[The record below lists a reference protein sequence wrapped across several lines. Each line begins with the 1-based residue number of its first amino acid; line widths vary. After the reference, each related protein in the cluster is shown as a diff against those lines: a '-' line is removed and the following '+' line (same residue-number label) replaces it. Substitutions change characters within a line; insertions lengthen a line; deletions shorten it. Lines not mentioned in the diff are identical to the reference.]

1 LKMNWFRK
9 HWVWWVAVALGLSL
23 RLAWAQWIVD
33 GRRFPEDPNS
43 PGPGRT
49 FPVLVLELGGVWT
62 DFELKASVDNFDSM
76 VYFIKSSELIEQ
88 GDPDVWI
95 YFTDD
100 YSADP
105 RVWRKAVAGVPIGEQ
120 LEDPVNSEVR
130 FVVVCPSHET
140 PVGWSGW
147 MFESNSR
154 LVWSYV
160 RFDGLDLERNLAGTR
175 SKWNLVVPAEWRAER
190 IAP

>member
-1 LKMNWFRK
+1 MNM
-9 HWVWWVAVALGLSL
+9 
-23 RLAWAQWIVD
+23 
-33 GRRFPEDPNS
+33 RFPSRKRWACLLLLLPVTTVFGAWIIDGSRFPDGAAPVEK
-43 PGPGRT
+43 T
-49 FPVLVLELGGVWT
+49 FPVLVLELGGQWT
-62 DFELKASVDNFDSM
+62 DFELKASTDNFATLT
-76 VYFIKSSELIEQ
+76 YFVKSSELIAE

-100 YSADP
+100 FSTDP
-105 RVWRKAVAGVPIGEQ
+105 RVWRKAVVGVSIGEQ
-120 LEDPVNSEVR
+120 LADPVNSEVR
-130 FVVVCPSHET
+130 YVMVSPSHET

-147 MFESNSR
+147 MFESNRR